1 MGNLIKKIL
10 NKKVA
15 VIIMH
20 DKMARRVQCKKISFK
35 NAYVKYMKLHKC
47 RNAFAEVY

>member
-1 MGNLIKKIL
+1 MGNLIKKMR
-10 NKKVA
+10 KVA

-20 DKMARRVQCKKISFK
+20 NKMARRVQCKKISFK